1 MFSRLARSSS
11 RCGLPRSCRKK
22 TNKLFIRSSRAGS
35 GGDELYGEA
44 GNDTLNAGSGG
55 NTLLDGGSGDDVY
68 YSGVGESTMRD
79 ESGND
84 RYHLQRMTFG
94 TAGSVTRIDD
104 RDGKG
109 SVWLNGQLVR
119 GEDLRIVSDTVRQTA
134 DGNYTLTKTDNTLY
148 ITMESYP

>member
-1 MFSRLARSSS
+1 MLFRS
-11 RCGLPRSCRKK
+11 
-22 TNKLFIRSSRAGS
+22 
-35 GGDELYGEA
+35 DELYGEA
-44 GNDTLNAGSGG
+44 GNDTLNAGSWG

-134 DGNYTLTKTDNTLY
+134 DGGYTLTKAGSTLY
-148 ITMESYP
+148 VTMGGQKGHVLLRSEERRVGKECRSRWSPYH